1 MCSQTAGI
9 STSVENA
16 EESGDVGLTGTIGG
30 HVSVMWWPEQE
41 RGEVE
46 TLSADCA
53 FAFTCERKKI
63 N

>member
-30 HVSVMWWPEQE
+30 HVSVMWRPEQGGGGSRDPE
-41 RGEVE
+41 GR
-46 TLSADCA
+46 LCI
-53 FAFTCERKKI
+53 CI
-63 N
+63 YL

>member
-30 HVSVMWWPEQE
+30 HVSVMWRPEQ
-41 RGEVE
+41 GGGG
-46 TLSADCA
+46 
-53 FAFTCERKKI
+53 K
-63 N
+63 